1 MSEDFITVKQRKL
14 ERIRAFIKSDLDFT
28 ESKLNF
34 NFLNNDLKKKYGL
47 SESDN
52 ISSHGYDE
60 YAQEIINE
68 NERGMILDCGC
79 GLRNDYL
86 GNIVNFEIVPYEST
100 DVVGLGESLPF
111 IDNCFDAVLSL
122 NVLEHVKNPFQ
133 CAAEISRV
141 LKPGGKLYCVA
152 AFLQPVHAFPD
163 HYFNMTKGGMKL
175 LFEKHLQ
182 IDEQKIIQSGLP
194 IFSLTWILQRWY
206 HTLPHSLKEQFLQ
219 KRVMDLIGSPTDY
232 LTAEFVT
239 NLPEEVNEELAS
251 TTALFATKK

>member
-14 ERIRAFIKSDLDFT
+14 ERIRAFIKSDLGFT

-86 GNIVNFEIVPYEST
+86 ENIVNFEIVPYEST

-141 LKPGGKLYCVA
+141 LKPGGRLYCVA

-163 HYFNMTKGGMKL
+163 HYFNMTKEGMKL
-175 LFEKHLQ
+175 LFEKHLK
-182 IDEQKIIQSGLP
+182 IDEQKIIHSGLP
-194 IFSLTWILQRWY
+194 IFSLTWILQQWV
-206 HTLPHSLKEQFLQ
+206 L
-219 KRVMDLIGSPTDY
+219 
-232 LTAEFVT
+232 A
-239 NLPEEVNEELAS
+239 LPEKARKSFLSKRISDFMESPINYMIEDYVNELPNETNEELAS
-251 TTALFATKK
+251 TTAIFATKT